1 MHDHAGVG
9 STRYRRV
16 SPPGL
21 TRLFGSFA
29 IWAVLSL
36 LLLGCGGNVASS
48 SAAARATGDG
58 SAAGV
63 VTALSDAG
71 VTCGDVNQRTVATYV
86 ADAVSCE
93 IDGKDVVIR
102 TFANTGDRDRF
113 IEASGGLVEQM
124 SLEIDAPPIVVGPAW
139 IITTDDEATASRVH
153 DVLGG
158 EIR

>member
-1 MHDHAGVG
+1 M
-9 STRYRRV
+9 
-16 SPPGL
+16 
-21 TRLFGSFA
+21 
-29 IWAVLSL
+29 
-36 LLLGCGGNVASS
+36 LLGCGGTVASS
-48 SAAARATGDG
+48 PAAARATGDG

-63 VTALSDAG
+63 VAALSDAG

-113 IEASGGLVEQM
+113 IEASGGIVEQM